1 MAVKN
6 DLKKPVAEN
15 KAGFPIPEGNY
26 KMILIGFA
34 IVVLGF
40 ILMMGGGSEDP
51 NQFNYDIFSFR
62 RITLAPI
69 VVLVFRLLIG
79 GQIFL
84 YVNNQ
89 HGAFQL
95 CGSPYDIPVT
105 CPELFFDF
113 LTVYFAF

>member
-40 ILMMGGGSEDP
+40 ILMLP
-51 NQFNYDIFSFR
+51 PYPKFSLQM
-62 RITLAPI
+62 TQPL
-69 VVLVFRLLIG
+69 
-79 GQIFL
+79 Q
-84 YVNNQ
+84 
-89 HGAFQL
+89 
-95 CGSPYDIPVT
+95 
-105 CPELFFDF
+105 
-113 LTVYFAF
+113 